1 MTDKQKLFVDEYLKC
16 MNVTR
21 AYKKVYKN
29 VRSDSVARSAGN
41 RLLSKPDIK
50 AYKEQRVQEIHDEN
64 TADIQEV
71 MEYLTAVMRGEQKD
85 EVLTMNGDIELLRS
99 NTKERNKAA
108 ELLAKS
114 YGAFEKNVNL
124 SIEVPVF
131 TGESDLED

>member
-16 MNVTR
+16 MSVTK
-21 AYKKVYKN
+21 AYKKVYMN
-29 VRSDSVARSAGN
+29 VRSDTVARSAGN
-41 RLLSKPDIK
+41 RLLSKPDVK
-50 AYKEQRVQEIHDEN
+50 VYKEERMQELHDAN

-71 MEYLTAVMRGEQKD
+71 MEYLTAVMRGQQKD

-99 NTKERNKAA
+99 STKERNKAA

-114 YGAFEKNVNL
+114 YGAFEKNLNL

-131 TGESDLED
+131 AGESDLEE